1 MPMQNDLPWTYEIEL
16 ASVPLEG
23 KSFELVP
30 DEETRKRLAEVANV
44 VAIPAL
50 KVMLEVRPVGADAAD
65 VVGKLEGVVRQTC
78 VVSLEQFDN
87 PVAENFSVDF
97 AVNPES
103 EAETDDEEEIED
115 LPDPIIDGKIDL
127 GALAT
132 EFLILAVD
140 PYPRKPGVAFETPV
154 TEEPAPE
161 PKRSPF
167 EGLSGLKDNLKK
179 Q

>member
-1 MPMQNDLPWTYEIEL
+1 MQNDLPWTYEIEL

-30 DEETRKRLAEVANV
+30 DEATRKRLAEVANV

-50 KVMLEVRPVGADAAD
+50 KVMLEVRPVGTDAAD

-78 VVSLEQFDN
+78 VVSLDEFDN
-87 PVAENFSVDF
+87 PLAENFSVDF
-97 AVNPES
+97 AVNPET

-140 PYPRKPGVAFETPV
+140 PYPRKPGVAFEAPV

-167 EGLSGLKDNLKK
+167 EGLSGLKDSLKK

>member
-1 MPMQNDLPWTYEIEL
+1 MQDDLPWTYEIEL
-16 ASVPLEG
+16 ASVPPEG

-30 DEETRKRLAEVANV
+30 DEATRKRLSDVAGV
-44 VAIPAL
+44 LAIPSL
-50 KVMLEVRPVGADAAD
+50 RVMLEVRPVADDGAE
-65 VVGKLEGVVRQTC
+65 VSGKLEGVVRQNC
-78 VVSLEQFDN
+78 VVSLEEFDN

-97 AVNPES
+97 AVDPES
-103 EAETDDEEEIED
+103 KAETEDEEEIED

-140 PYPRKPGVAFETPV
+140 PYPRKPGVAFE
-154 TEEPAPE
+154 APLAKAGPDE

-167 EGLSGLKDNLKK
+167 EGLSALKNEIKK
-179 Q
+179 

>member
-1 MPMQNDLPWTYEIEL
+1 MPEDIPFSHVIEV
-16 ASVPLEG
+16 AAIAPEG
-23 KSFELVP
+23 ERVELIP
-30 DEETRKRLAEVANV
+30 DEATRARLAAVADV

-50 KVMLEVRPVGADAAD
+50 KVQFEVRPADAGGA
-65 VVGKLEGVVRQTC
+65 VVIGKLEGVVRQVC
-78 VVSLEQFDN
+78 VVSLDEFDN
-87 PVAENFSVDF
+87 PVSEEFAVDF
-97 AVNPES
+97 AAEPERT
-103 EAETDDEEEIED
+103 ETDDDEEGED

-140 PYPRKPGVAFETPV
+140 PYPRKPGVEFAGLSS
-154 TEEPAPE
+154 EEAAAE

-167 EGLSGLKDNLKK
+167 DQLSGLKDRIKK